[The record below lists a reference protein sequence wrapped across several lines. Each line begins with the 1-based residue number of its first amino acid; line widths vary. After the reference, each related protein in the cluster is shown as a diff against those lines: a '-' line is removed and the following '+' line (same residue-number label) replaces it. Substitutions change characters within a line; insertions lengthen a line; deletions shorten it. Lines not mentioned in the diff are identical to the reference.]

1 MSTTNKSGIRTILAA
16 VGATALAGTAAA
28 ASSDFSERS
37 QVATPTAV
45 DAHRGAAAPQRFAA
59 RDNVHRYYGAHQLI
73 GSHVLNLSGE
83 RIGQVSNLVIDDA
96 GKIKQVLIA
105 LKESLDMDG
114 AAVPVAPHRA
124 EIVSVEGAQITIIRV
139 NMTREEIVQAQLT
152 RLKTNARAPV
162 ERETGWPVRQHL
174 VDPLF

>member
-1 MSTTNKSGIRTILAA
+1 MKSSIRIIMAA
-16 VGATALAGTAAA
+16 VGATAFAGVAAA
-28 ASSDFSERS
+28 ASHDVSES
-37 QVATPTAV
+37 TQIATPAQAGSHQSV
-45 DAHRGAAAPQRFAA
+45 AA
-59 RDNVHRYYGAHQLI
+59 RDKVHRYYGAHQLI

-105 LKESLDMDG
+105 LKDSLDMDG

-139 NMTREEIVQAQLT
+139 NMTREELVQAQLT

-162 ERETGWPVRQHL
+162 ERETGGPVRQHL

>member
-1 MSTTNKSGIRTILAA
+1 MKSGIRIIMAA
-16 VGATALAGTAAA
+16 VGVAAFAGAATAASRDVPKSTRMTTPTQAGDHQ
-28 ASSDFSERS
+28 S
-37 QVATPTAV
+37 VATPRQV
-45 DAHRGAAAPQRFAA
+45 AA

-83 RIGQVSNLVIDDA
+83 RIGQVSNLIIDDA
-96 GKIKQVLIA
+96 GKIRQVLVA
-105 LKESLDMDG
+105 LKDSLDMDG

-139 NMTREEIVQAQLT
+139 DMTREELVQAQLT

>member
-1 MSTTNKSGIRTILAA
+1 MKSGIRIIMAA
-16 VGATALAGTAAA
+16 VGATALAGAAA
-28 ASSDFSERS
+28 AAPHD
-37 QVATPTAV
+37 VAEGTQIAMPNHQSV
-45 DAHRGAAAPQRFAA
+45 AA

-105 LKESLDMDG
+105 LKDSLDMDG

-139 NMTREEIVQAQLT
+139 NMTREELVQAQLT

>member
-1 MSTTNKSGIRTILAA
+1 MSTANKSRIRIILAA
-16 VGATALAGTAAA
+16 VSATAFAGTASA
-28 ASSDFSERS
+28 ASPDFSDRFH
-37 QVATPTAV
+37 VTTPTAT
-45 DAHRGAAAPQRFAA
+45 DAHQSATAPQRFAA
-59 RDNVHRYYGAHQLI
+59 RDKIYRYYGAHQLI

-124 EIVSVEGAQITIIRV
+124 EIISVAGAQITIIRV
-139 NMTREEIVQAQLT
+139 NMTREELVQAQLT
-152 RLKTNARAPV
+152 RLKTNARAPA
-162 ERETGWPVRQHL
+162 ERETGRPVRQHL